1 MAITIP
7 QDAPAWARQMADDIG
22 REMRASTRGFPTVL
36 ASFPAADLPDPAR
49 WVGGWIWV
57 PDATG
62 GPVPAYSDGS
72 GWYRPNATLID

>member
-7 QDAPAWARQMADDIG
+7 QDAPQWARQMADDIG
-22 REMRASTRGFPTVL
+22 REMRASGRGFPVVL
-36 ASFPAADLPDPAR
+36 ASFAAADLPDPAR

-72 GWYRPNATLID
+72 AWRRPNSTVID